1 MAKYARK
8 KTTYSPRP
16 KKYYA
21 KKRTYTAA
29 KRAPVYRKKRSYK
42 SSGSGRY
49 ARGMQESTFQYTKKK
64 YTRVFPVVIQ
74 EGTDNSAITVS
85 IMGGRNSTSPIDTLT
100 LEAVDPDGL

>member
-8 KTTYSPRP
+8 KTTYTSRP

-21 KKRTYTAA
+21 KKRTNYTAA
-29 KRAPVYRKKRSYK
+29 KRAPVYRRKRTFK

-64 YTRVFPVVIQ
+64 YTLVVPVIVG
-74 EGTDNSAITVS
+74 ED
-85 IMGGRNSTSPIDTLT
+85 
-100 LEAVDPDGL
+100 